1 MNPPDDIG
9 GVSPLVQFIVNNPG
23 LADALIAQH
32 VDDGRGYCRAC
43 ALGAQRGYQRFRCDI
58 RRTADRAREIERSKH

>member
-1 MNPPDDIG
+1 MNPPADIG

-32 VDDGRGYCRAC
+32 VDDGSGYCRSC
-43 ALGAQRGYQRFRCDI
+43 ALGAQRGFHKYPCDI
-58 RRTADRAREIERSKH
+58 RRTAERARQIERN